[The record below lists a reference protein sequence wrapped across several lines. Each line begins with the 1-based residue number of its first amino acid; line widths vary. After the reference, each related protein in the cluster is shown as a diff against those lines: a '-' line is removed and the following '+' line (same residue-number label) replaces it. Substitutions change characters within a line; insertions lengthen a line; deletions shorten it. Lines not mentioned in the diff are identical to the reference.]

1 MPLFVLRSSL
11 PPRPQ
16 TQQKE
21 YRRRTR
27 KQRLQDHPPDT
38 SSVENLG
45 FQISLQLRGLDL
57 LRLALDYSVPAVGDR
72 AGRKFDGQ
80 FVAVA
85 DGPRDDLGSQSLLR
99 FPSRRRL
106 QQPFNLG
113 RRIGLAPAL
122 GTVEIGNQV
131 VVLERRRHQP
141 EPCRHRQNRKPG
153 EHHDG
158 DYQPRKAFGKLHRA
172 AHALLPFLPSGLVK
186 TDEFWSS
193 LWAFVR
199 SAEH

>member
-1 MPLFVLRSSL
+1 MPLFVLRSCL

-57 LRLALDYSVPAVGDR
+57 LRLALDYSVPAVGDG

-85 DGPRDDLGSQSLLR
+85 DGRREDIGSLCHLR
-99 FPSRRRL
+99 LPSRRR
-106 QQPFNLG
+106 G
-113 RRIGLAPAL
+113 
-122 GTVEIGNQV
+122 
-131 VVLERRRHQP
+131 
-141 EPCRHRQNRKPG
+141 
-153 EHHDG
+153 
-158 DYQPRKAFGKLHRA
+158 Y
-172 AHALLPFLPSGLVK
+172 
-186 TDEFWSS
+186 
-193 LWAFVR
+193 
-199 SAEH
+199 